1 MSLLKRFKGIAILF
15 GILFLPLKGWA
26 DNRNVLCPVS
36 FENIYIDD
44 FFWYYQFHAQQQNS
58 LPSIWN
64 RLKVQGFFEGRYQ
77 KRDLE
82 DADLYQLLETMS
94 YINFVE
100 PDSLLWE
107 RLDTLASLVPHEL
120 AVNTNC
126 SWLKY
131 PRKESHPLYYQLA
144 AFYRAALAYT
154 RSGGQ
159 RDLLHWALQNAE
171 QLSRYIV
178 ENPKKIRTK
187 DLHPNMVLALGDLY
201 VLTNNKLLLQAAE
214 VMLREMSSENWGKEQ
229 GYYYAAQAWSSA
241 LNGQNG
247 VLKENHNLWKK
258 AVNQT
263 MRVTGGFSVH
273 DTLPVTQIDLL
284 ETIANMEWCFR
295 LYAATCDPR
304 CMELYERIL
313 YNELRAAVPYHGNYV
328 AHDLT
333 VGLENNLMRDPIDE
347 VPMGKLIPLLRN
359 IAVLPDYYY
368 ATYQDT
374 CIYINQY
381 FRGEVRIKNK
391 KLDLK
396 LSAMS
401 SMPWEGGYYIDVLS
415 EQPQSCTFYLRVPA
429 WMTDDCLEDLGR
441 YRFIPVK
448 KHLRFV
454 VNGKELPIDI
464 ENGFLKVSGT
474 WKKNDR
480 ILFDFLSSVRKIV
493 PKESTEYDTMQ
504 VAYQRAPFVF
514 CQEEPDTVFQKH
526 QQTAVCLTEGLAAR
540 FALGLMGG
548 VQTLEGKLYYLKEDS
563 LQSDAILLTPF
574 FAKGQ
579 RGRMNTKIWFP
590 YFIKNNGR

>member
-64 RLKVQGFFEGRYQ
+64 RLKVQGFFEGRFQ

-178 ENPKKIRTK
+178 ENPKKIRKK

-263 MRVTGGFSVH
+263 MRITGGFSVH

-295 LYAATCDPR
+295 LYAATRDPR

-313 YNELRAAVPYHGNYV
+313 YNELRGGISFYGGYVPR
-328 AHDLT
+328 
-333 VGLENNLMRDPIDE
+333 NLQIDQEGELVRDSITQ
-347 VPMGKLIPLLRN
+347 VPMGQLIPLLRSF
-359 IAVLPDYYY
+359 AVLPDYYY
-368 ATYQDT
+368 SMDQDT
-374 CIYINQY
+374 AIYINQY
-381 FRGEVRIKNK
+381 FRGKVRIKNE
-391 KLDLK
+391 KLDLE
-396 LSAMS
+396 LSTMS
-401 SMPWEGGYYIDVLS
+401 SMPWVGGFYIDVLS
-415 EQPQSCTFYLRVPA
+415 EEPQTCTFYLRMPA
-429 WMTDDCLEDLGR
+429 WMTDDCLDGLGR
-441 YRFIPVK
+441 YK
-448 KHLRFV
+448 FV
-454 VNGKELPIDI
+454 PIKPHMNFSVNGIEIPIKI

-474 WKKNDR
+474 WKKDDR
-480 ILFDFLSSVRKIV
+480 ILFNFLSSVRKVI
-493 PKESTEYDTMQ
+493 PKEGTEEDSLI

-514 CQEEPDTVFQKH
+514 CQEESDSAFLRQKD
-526 QQTAVCLTEGLAAR
+526 AEVCIADGLAAK
-540 FALGLMGG
+540 FVLELMGG
-548 VQTLEGKLYYLKEDS
+548 VQTLEGKIYDPEIETFKSEKL
-563 LQSDAILLTPF
+563 LLTPF
-574 FAKGQ
+574 FTKGQ
-579 RGRMNTKIWFP
+579 RGSYKTKIWFP
-590 YFIKNNGR
+590 YFTKRRRE

>member
-1 MSLLKRFKGIAILF
+1 MSLMKRFRGIAVLCA
-15 GILFLPLKGWA
+15 ILFLPFKGWA
-26 DNRNVLCPVS
+26 DNANTLCPVS

-58 LPSIWN
+58 LPFIWN
-64 RLKVQGFFEGRYQ
+64 RLKAQGFFEGEYE

-100 PDSLLWE
+100 FDSLLWA
-107 RLDTLASLVPHEL
+107 RLDTLASLVPRDL
-120 AVNTNC
+120 AVKTGC

-171 QLSRYIV
+171 RLSRQIV
-178 ENPKKIRTK
+178 EKPKKIRK
-187 DLHPNMVLALGDLY
+187 NDLHPNMVLALGDLY
-201 VLTNNKLLLQAAE
+201 LLTNNELLLQAAG

-229 GYYYAAQAWSSA
+229 GYYYAAQAWFSA
-241 LNGQNG
+241 LNGQTS
-247 VLKENHNLWKK
+247 VLEENYAFWKK

-273 DTLPVTQIDLL
+273 DTLPGTQMDLL

-295 LYAATCDPR
+295 LYAATRDAR

-313 YNELRAAVPYHGNYV
+313 YNEFRAAVSYHGNYV
-328 AHDLT
+328 AHDLA
-333 VGLENNLMRDPIDE
+333 VDFESALIRDPIDK
-347 VPMGKLIPLLRN
+347 VPMGNLIPLLRN

-381 FRGEVRIKNK
+381 FRGEVHIENK

-396 LSAMS
+396 LTAMS

-415 EQPQSCTFYLRVPA
+415 EQPQTCTFYLRVPA
-429 WMTDDCLEDLGR
+429 WMTNDCLDGLGR
-441 YRFIPVK
+441 YKFVPIK
-448 KHLRFV
+448 KHMRLA

-480 ILFDFLSSVRKIV
+480 ILFYFLSSVRKIV
-493 PKESTEYDTMQ
+493 PKESAEHNTMQ

-514 CQEEPDTVFQKH
+514 CQEENDNVFQKQ
-526 QQTAVCLTEGLAAR
+526 QQTAVCFTEGLVAR
-540 FALGLMGG
+540 FALELMGG
-548 VQTLEGKLYYLKEDS
+548 VQTLGGKLYYMNEDS
-563 LQSDAILLTPF
+563 AQNDATMLLTPF

-579 RGRMNTKIWFP
+579 RGSMKTKIWFP
-590 YFIKNNGR
+590 YFIKNN